1 MRRVDL
7 FFLLLGSVML
17 LAGVVLGVVMGA
29 THDFQLSPVHAHVNL
44 VGWAS
49 LALFGLTYRAYPAM
63 GHSRLAKVHLAL
75 AAPSAILFPIG
86 IYMAAIYDRPGLAIG
101 ASLFWLA
108 GCGVFVAQIIGQL
121 RAGEAAGETLPTA
134 AVPAE

>member
-7 FFLLLGSVML
+7 SFLLLGSLML
-17 LAGVVLGVVMGA
+17 IVGVVLGVVMGA

-63 GHSRLAKVHLAL
+63 GQSRLAKVHLAL
-75 AAPSAILFPIG
+75 AAPSAILFPVG
-86 IYMAAIYDRPGLAIG
+86 IYLAALYDQPGLAIG

-108 GCGVFVAQIIGQL
+108 GCAVFVAQLIGL
-121 RAGEAAGETLPTA
+121 FRGESADSDVAAT